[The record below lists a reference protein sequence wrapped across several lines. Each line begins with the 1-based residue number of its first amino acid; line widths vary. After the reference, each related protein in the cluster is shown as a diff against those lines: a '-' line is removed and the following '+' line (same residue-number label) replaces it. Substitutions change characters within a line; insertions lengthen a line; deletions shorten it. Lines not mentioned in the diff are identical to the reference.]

1 MRIQYVSILCL
12 CSHYFFT
19 FVCIYTHKCNSS
31 APLILP
37 GKPRN
42 QIARQVPYRK
52 IIFFDLDII
61 ATWLTL
67 LGKFVPKFAELE

>member
-1 MRIQYVSILCL
+1 MYSYYVYAVIT
-12 CSHYFFT
+12 FT

-37 GKPRN
+37 RKPRN

-61 ATWLTL
+61 ATWLTV
-67 LGKFVPKFAELE
+67 LGKCVPKFAELE